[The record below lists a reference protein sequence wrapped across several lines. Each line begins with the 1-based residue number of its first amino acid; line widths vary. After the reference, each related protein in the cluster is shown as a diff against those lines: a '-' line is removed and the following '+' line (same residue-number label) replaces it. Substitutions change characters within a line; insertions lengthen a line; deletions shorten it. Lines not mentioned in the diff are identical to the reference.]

1 MKSSWNRISEN
12 ESERS
17 VGISRHAEMRRKQRG
32 YVAGDVDLVFQYG
45 TPAKGGV
52 LLTNKDVERAKHDV
66 KCHIGRLERL
76 AGTVVI
82 VKGNVV
88 ASVYRPRTCQR
99 RRMTR
104 KTTPRSRN
112 RWIKTRGKRS

>member
-1 MKSSWNRISEN
+1 MKSSWNGISEN

-52 LLTNKDVERAKHDV
+52 LLTNKDVER
-66 KCHIGRLERL
+66 HIGRLERL